1 MVETPVA
8 NAASQPEIPYA
19 RTLVAL
25 EHGDFEVIRRT
36 VAALHRIAHGAAYQT
51 QVDLDA
57 NEVARHRIANSAVFM
72 GYDFHLTPAGPRL
85 IEVNTNAGGALLNG
99 LHTAS
104 LCDPVTLACLCSEL
118 IPVET
123 MQAQSESL
131 VKDANATLQK
141 LPPDGW
147 DDGKPVVREVRVGA
161 AFMEI
166 IDYARENEIDL
177 IVIGTHGRSGLM
189 HILMGSVAE
198 RIVRKA
204 PCPVLTV
211 KPEGHQF
218 VMP

>member
-1 MVETPVA
+1 MIKLDRILVPTDFSDFSRPA
-8 NAASQPEIPYA
+8 MLYGCAIAARFGAELHLLHVVPDPAMLVPE
-19 RTLVAL
+19 
-25 EHGDFEVIRRT
+25 
-36 VAALHRIAHGAAYQT
+36 AAAF
-51 QVDLDA
+51 
-57 NEVARHRIANSAVFM
+57 S
-72 GYDFHLTPAGPRL
+72 
-85 IEVNTNAGGALLNG
+85 
-99 LHTAS
+99 
-104 LCDPVTLACLCSEL
+104 
-118 IPVET
+118 VET

-131 VKDANATLQK
+131 GKGAQETLQQ
-141 LPPDGW
+141 LPPDNW
-147 DDGKPVVREVRVGA
+147 ENEKPVVREVRVGA

-189 HILMGSVAE
+189 HVLMGSVAE

>member
-1 MVETPVA
+1 MIKLDRILVPTDFSDFSKPA
-8 NAASQPEIPYA
+8 MQHGCAMAARFNAELHLLHVVPDPAMLVPE
-19 RTLVAL
+19 
-25 EHGDFEVIRRT
+25 
-36 VAALHRIAHGAAYQT
+36 AAAFSI
-51 QVDLDA
+51 
-57 NEVARHRIANSAVFM
+57 
-72 GYDFHLTPAGPRL
+72 
-85 IEVNTNAGGALLNG
+85 
-99 LHTAS
+99 
-104 LCDPVTLACLCSEL
+104 
-118 IPVET
+118 ET

-131 VKDANATLQK
+131 VKDAEAMLQN

-147 DDGKPVVREVRVGA
+147 ENEKAFVRKVCVGA

-166 IDYARENEIDL
+166 INYAREASIDL